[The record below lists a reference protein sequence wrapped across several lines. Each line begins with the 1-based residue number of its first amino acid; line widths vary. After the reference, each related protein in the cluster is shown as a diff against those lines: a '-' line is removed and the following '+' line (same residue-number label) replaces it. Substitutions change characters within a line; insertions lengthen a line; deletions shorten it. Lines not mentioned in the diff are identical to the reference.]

1 MQLPDENRLN
11 FVIYLFTSFGESMTG
26 GLVALHKLAFKLAE
40 RNNNVFIF
48 CEPEFPHPNIYTIKS
63 TKTYD
68 VEFIQGHTWEPFM
81 YPLHKTISI
90 YPQITRQNPFN
101 TKYVTRWILYDT
113 QEDIESTYEIDDE
126 YFFYGDFKTFKN
138 VEFKQLTVFS
148 YFFDKLYKFN
158 QGKRKTFCHII
169 HKNTPPGGEEIFEK
183 LGSFDLTHWKT
194 SGGHEYLRDRLNEY
208 EYMLTYDQ
216 KTFYSL
222 AAGLCG
228 TKTIILGAGSP
239 YVFTNNAYTESED
252 YKSNMSPTEYRIRNP
267 IQAFGV
273 AYGWDDITWA
283 NKTIDFVPDYLKE
296 LEKIDDKTVD
306 RFVNFWNKKLNIT

>member
-1 MQLPDENRLN
+1 MNLPDENRLN
-11 FVIYLFTSFGESMTG
+11 FVIYLFTSFAESMTG

-40 RNNNVFIF
+40 RGNNVFMF
-48 CEPEFPHPNIYTIKS
+48 CEPEFPHPNIKKIKS
-63 TKTYD
+63 KKQYD
-68 VEFIQGHTWEPFM
+68 IEFIQGHTWEQFSF
-81 YPLHKTISI
+81 PLEKTISI
-90 YPQITRQNPFN
+90 YPQINSNNPFN

-113 QEDIESTYEIDDE
+113 QEDIESTYNTNDE
-126 YFFYGDFKTFKN
+126 YFFFGDFKTFRN
-138 VEFKQLTVFS
+138 VEYKQLTVFS

-158 QGKRKTFCHII
+158 HGKRKTFCHII
-169 HKNTPPGGEEIFEK
+169 HKNTPLGGEEIFEK
-183 LGSFDLTHWKT
+183 LGSFDLTNWKT

-228 TKTIILGAGSP
+228 TKTIILCAGSP

-252 YKSNMSPTEYRIRNP
+252 YKYNMSPTEYRIRNP

-283 NKTIDFVPDYLKE
+283 NKTIGFVSDYLKE

>member
-1 MQLPDENRLN
+1 
-11 FVIYLFTSFGESMTG
+11 
-26 GLVALHKLAFKLAE
+26 
-40 RNNNVFIF
+40 
-48 CEPEFPHPNIYTIKS
+48 
-63 TKTYD
+63 
-68 VEFIQGHTWEPFM
+68 M
-81 YPLHKTISI
+81 YPVHKTISI

-113 QEDIESTYEIDDE
+113 QEDIESTYEIDNE

-183 LGSFDLTHWKT
+183 LGSFDLTNWKT

-283 NKTIDFVPDYLKE
+283 NKTIDFVPEYLKE

>member
-11 FVIYLFTSFGESMTG
+11 FVIYLFTSFAESMTG
-26 GLVALHKLAFKLAE
+26 GLVALHKLAFKLAD

-48 CEPEFPHPNIYTIKS
+48 CEPEFPHPNIKKIKS
-63 TKTYD
+63 EKQY
-68 VEFIQGHTWEPFM
+68 EIGFIQGHTWELFTF
-81 YPLHKTISI
+81 PLEKTISI
-90 YPQITRQNPFN
+90 YPQITSDNRFN

-113 QEDIESTYEIDDE
+113 EEDIESTYNTNDE

-138 VEFKQLTVFS
+138 VEFKQLTVFN

-158 QGKRKTFCHII
+158 YGKRKTFCHIL

-183 LGSFDLTHWKT
+183 LGSFDLTNWKT

-252 YKSNMSPTEYRIRNP
+252 YKYNMSPTEYRIRNP